1 MEWHP
6 IEALPL
12 GQLQACTRVE
22 MAVLASLQYCNI
34 NYYIIEQV
42 ARNKSS
48 LLLNIIIQ
56 NTQTLQL
63 FTMITKTEII
73 YKSY

>member
-1 MEWHP
+1 MV
-6 IEALPL
+6 AL
-12 GQLQACTRVE
+12 T
-22 MAVLASLQYCNI
+22 SLQFCNI
-34 NYYIIEQV
+34 DYYIIEQV
-42 ARNKSS
+42 AWNKSS

-63 FTMITKTEII
+63 FTMNIKTEII